1 MASLPRMASL
11 APCLEFHRS
20 ASDGVCHR
28 SEFEAGQLSSSS
40 FGILETFMA
49 DLNADATSAQLKVT
63 EHVLYDEHV
72 SRLLYKL
79 RKLAS
84 TPAGAV
90 TAFEVGLAYLEGQK
104 EVEFLLGGPAG
115 HDGPDS
121 RFGAFVGLHDG
132 AHDELH
138 DGLDGHVTPPARD
151 PTPSGT
157 HVASTVAHETPHR
170 PARQHAPEAGDSFS
184 GLQGRV
190 HEWLEHHHGLHD
202 WLERHHVLHGATA
215 HNVRPA
221 QHARQSRM
229 AHSSGLSRHMRRQR
243 ASSSADGATTGPE
256 NRPTNELALTLG
268 GSRPRARPAFAHAIT
283 TLHMYQE
290 RLRGTPPPKASL
302 RPSGPAPS
310 APPSPPHDGVT
321 IPPSPIKQLTN
332 SFFGAAFGEAMLLRA
347 RSNGELV
354 VPELQTTELSVHAGA
369 SAGVDEKAEGSTG
382 GSASP
387 GGVDDLAADRFFTSH
402 FEEVKHEHTDNVSL
416 MRKLLH
422 ELEDDHPLLIS
433 SFKERA
439 CIARMLHKQREVVE
453 HMMHEGTLVD
463 LDGAPI
469 VDEINK
475 RLRSLYLQPVF
486 EAIPFTA
493 EAKRLKLA
501 RTTDHWQGAGQRVRR
516 KLAHAGAAIQ
526 LMQSAV
532 KARAGA
538 VEQRERVVRSGI
550 SMSSKSSSSKTLST
564 LPDSQGSSVAA

>member
-221 QHARQSRM
+221 KHARQSRM

-439 CIARMLHKQREVVE
+439 CIARMLHRS
-453 HMMHEGTLVD
+453 
-463 LDGAPI
+463 
-469 VDEINK
+469 DE
-475 RLRSLYLQPVF
+475 LRVG
-486 EAIPFTA
+486 
-493 EAKRLKLA
+493 K
-501 RTTDHWQGAGQRVRR
+501 D
-516 KLAHAGAAIQ
+516 
-526 LMQSAV
+526 
-532 KARAGA
+532 
-538 VEQRERVVRSGI
+538 
-550 SMSSKSSSSKTLST
+550 
-564 LPDSQGSSVAA
+564 